1 MMEMMKPGTGKLL
14 ERAVVAL
21 ERIAMNTQALNIS
34 AKQIA
39 KNTAVAAGTMDHPSK
54 PLPYPDA

>member
-1 MMEMMKPGTGKLL
+1 MDVFKMGPLL
-14 ERAVVAL
+14 ERGVLAL

-39 KNTAVAAGTMDHPSK
+39 RNSAVLAGTMEAPK
-54 PLPYPDA
+54 VKLPFPDA

>member
-1 MMEMMKPGTGKLL
+1 MMEMLKAGPLL
-14 ERAVVAL
+14 ERAVLAL

-39 KNTAVAAGTMDHPSK
+39 RNSAVIAGTMEAPQHK
-54 PLPYPDA
+54 LPYPDA

>member
-1 MMEMMKPGTGKLL
+1 MDVFKMGPLL
-14 ERAVVAL
+14 ERAVLAL

-39 KNTAVAAGTMDHPSK
+39 KNSAVLAGTMEPPSRK
-54 PLPYPDA
+54 LPYPDA

>member
-1 MMEMMKPGTGKLL
+1 MDFLKAGPLL

-21 ERIAMNTQALNIS
+21 ERIAINTQSLNIS

-39 KNTAVAAGTMDHPSK
+39 KNSAVMAGTMETPERK
-54 PLPYPDA
+54 LPYPDA

>member
-1 MMEMMKPGTGKLL
+1 MMELIKAGPLL
-14 ERAVVAL
+14 ERAVLAL

-39 KNTAVAAGTMDHPSK
+39 KNSAVIAGTMEPPHK
-54 PLPYPDA
+54 KLPYPDA

>member
-1 MMEMMKPGTGKLL
+1 MVDLFKLGPLL
-14 ERAVVAL
+14 ERAVTAL
-21 ERIAMNTQALNIS
+21 ERIAVNTYMLNIS

-39 KNTAVAAGTMDHPSK
+39 RNSAVQAGTMEPPRE